1 MKWSG
6 AAERRV
12 EEYLAAVEKH
22 LAHKPAGVRKDVVA
36 GLRNQ
41 IAEALR
47 GLEIEGG
54 EIGLEVVERVL
65 ADMDAPE
72 TFAEAAVEVAAET
85 AVAVAPQLARGGAA
99 RSLHDLE
106 VVEAGAEV
114 AALGVLALELDLQ
127 AQVVEAVGV
136 A

>member
-1 MKWSG
+1 MKWKQEAS
-6 AAERRV
+6 RRV
-12 EEYLAAVEKH
+12 EEYLAAVERQ
-22 LAHKPAGVRKDVVA
+22 LGHKPAGVRKDVVA

-41 IAEALR
+41 ISESLRRLEAA
-47 GLEIEGG
+47 GG

-99 RSLHDLE
+99 LWPDLTARE
-106 VVEAGAEV
+106 ETPHV
-114 AALGVLALELDLQ
+114 
-127 AQVVEAVGV
+127 
-136 A
+136 